1 MRWARVRHD
10 SRSRGSPIDVEDEV
24 YQLIYGRPAGIGVPT
39 AVVNCSADECSW
51 MPTGASGHP
60 STHSGTGSSVS
71 HHPRDVGLEDELAT
85 ALLGQLDDAAR
96 EEVLSRAA
104 AALSR
109 LAAEPSARAASAR
122 NTSEPARVSGHARC
136 GATWRE
142 PPRSGPAGMGLHG
155 THRPVSE
162 PHPLALSIENP
173 LLPRMPRYRVVIDR
187 GGRGAGSRVEF
198 SMPAPSARGAVAAQL
213 DARNASVSA
222 VNEAEPADRF
232 SWSPRGSCHC
242 TPVALAEGAR
252 GGKLGHEGRCPECGL
267 QVLPPHDR
275 VRGAGPVRRGAI
287 AMRHLYAG
295 FPRPGHRGHRR
306 KNAGLCASGP
316 GNQLTKSQTL
326 TSSGQ

>member
-1 MRWARVRHD
+1 MHWARVRHD

-24 YQLIYGRPAGIGVPT
+24 YRLIYGRPAEIGVPT
-39 AVVNCSADECSW
+39 AVVNCRADDCSW
-51 MPTGASGHP
+51 MPRGASGHP
-60 STHSGTGSSVS
+60 STHRGTGSSFS
-71 HHPRDVGLEDELAT
+71 HHPQDVGLEDELAT
-85 ALLGQLDDAAR
+85 ALLGQLEDPAR

-142 PPRSGPAGMGLHG
+142 PPRSGPAGMGLQD
-155 THRPVSE
+155 TRRPVSQ
-162 PHPLALSIENP
+162 PHPLAFSIENP

-222 VNEAEPADRF
+222 VNEAEPTDRF

-242 TPVALAEGAR
+242 TAVALADGAR
-252 GGKLGHEGRCPECGL
+252 GGELDREGRCPECGL
-267 QVLPPHDR
+267 QVLPPHD
-275 VRGAGPVRRGAI
+275 GASTAGPARRGVI
-287 AMRHLYAG
+287 AT
-295 FPRPGHRGHRR
+295 RR
-306 KNAGLCASGP
+306 LFARLARRRAYVRER
-316 GNQLTKSQTL
+316 TTA
-326 TSSGQ
+326 